1 MSQTPDFQLPELTL
15 ALPSL
20 GNITSDIRLLTLLP
34 AHPSEHIRCTLCVTS
49 IEAERLIYKA
59 LSYTWGDMSGQRV
72 IECNGYRA
80 LVGRNHFSALS
91 RLRDTRSP
99 ITLWTDALCI
109 NQSTTGE
116 AITER
121 EKQVQM
127 MDKIYSRAELVYV
140 DLGED
145 PPEIDLI
152 LQLLQKFDVVLA
164 ELRPGMDKTRKIFKS
179 HILPSVE
186 DPTWP
191 HVVQFM
197 RRPWFSRVWVMQEF
211 ILAKNVQVLVG
222 SRRLDNKF
230 LYWLM
235 LASLYFMSRIDG
247 IPSDFTTNLEFYKS
261 HTRLSSQLGPGS
273 RNLVLLL
280 ESRRLQQNGDV
291 GDRDFSSLLSRSKT
305 YEATDK
311 RDRAYALLGLTED
324 LDSSKFT
331 VNYKETVDEVG
342 RRVSRY
348 LLVESDMREWVG
360 RGALYCSVGVHG
372 TGPSWA
378 YDLAGLVQSDV
389 LLAQVTERG
398 SSDVFQACLGH
409 GKLDAF
415 VSGPRLTVTG
425 FVLGSIS
432 ELTKPLLLADV
443 VHGTFGRD
451 MVNWI
456 LEAVRLAAHIQKHS
470 SQCIDMP
477 AFWTTAFAECY
488 VKSWGKVERTDTYPE
503 FDQQIE
509 DFNASINLL
518 QKHLGDVGKVE
529 DLENQPDFLLPL
541 LTKFG
546 PVMSMI
552 GSTALGRRL
561 AYTSNGM
568 MALVVGEAQAGDMLS
583 IFHNTP
589 LPFVLRKEQ
598 ENFRLVGT
606 CYIHDMMDG
615 EVFESGKWK
624 AQRIVL
630 C

>member
-15 ALPSL
+15 ALPPL

-34 AHPSEHIRCTLCVTS
+34 AHPNEHIRCRLCVTS
-49 IEAERLIYKA
+49 IKAESLIYKA
-59 LSYTWGDMSGQRV
+59 LSYTWGDVSGQRV

-80 LVGRNHFSALS
+80 LVGRNLFSALS

-152 LQLLQKFDVVLA
+152 LQLLRKFDVVLA

-186 DPTWP
+186 EPTWP

-197 RRPWFSRVWVMQEF
+197 RRPWFSRVWVIQEF

-222 SRRLDNKF
+222 SRRLDHRF
-230 LYWLM
+230 LQWLV
-235 LASLYFMSRIDG
+235 LASLYFRSRIDT

-261 HTRLSSQLGPGS
+261 YIHLRSQLDPWS
-273 RNLVLLL
+273 RNLTNLL
-280 ESRRLQQNGDV
+280 ESRRLQQNGDI
-291 GDRDFSSLLSRSKT
+291 DNRDFLSLLSRSKT

-324 LDSSKFT
+324 LDSRKFP
-331 VNYKETVDEVG
+331 VNYNETVDEVA

-348 LLVESDMREWVG
+348 LLVESDMREWDG
-360 RGALYCSVGVHG
+360 RGALYCSVGVQG

-378 YDLAGLVQSDV
+378 YDLAGLVQRDA
-389 LLAQVTERG
+389 LLAQVSERG
-398 SSDVFQACLGH
+398 RSDVFQACLGY
-409 GKLDAF
+409 GELDAF

-432 ELTKPLLLADV
+432 ELTKPLLLAAV
-443 VHGTFGRD
+443 GHGTSGRD
-451 MVNWI
+451 MLNWI
-456 LEAVRLAAHIQKHS
+456 LEAGRWADYIQKHS
-470 SQCIDMP
+470 NQSIDML
-477 AFWTTAFAECY
+477 AFWTTAFAGCY
-488 VKSWGKVERTDTYPE
+488 LKSWGQVERSDAYR
-503 FDQQIE
+503 
-509 DFNASINLL
+509 NLISKSKISMHLSTCYKSVWVMLGKLRTLKIRTTIFLFL
-518 QKHLGDVGKVE
+518 QKQV
-529 DLENQPDFLLPL
+529 Q
-541 LTKFG
+541 
-546 PVMSMI
+546 S
-552 GSTALGRRL
+552 
-561 AYTSNGM
+561 
-568 MALVVGEAQAGDMLS
+568 
-583 IFHNTP
+583 
-589 LPFVLRKEQ
+589 
-598 ENFRLVGT
+598 
-606 CYIHDMMDG
+606 
-615 EVFESGKWK
+615 
-624 AQRIVL
+624 
-630 C
+630 